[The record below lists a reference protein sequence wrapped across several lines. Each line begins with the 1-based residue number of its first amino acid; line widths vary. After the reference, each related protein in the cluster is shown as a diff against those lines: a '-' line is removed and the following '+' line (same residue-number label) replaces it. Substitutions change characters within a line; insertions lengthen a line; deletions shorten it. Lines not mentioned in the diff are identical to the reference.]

1 MRRPRTARLCVLM
14 ALGSSFAIATS
25 MAVAT
30 SKAVATTD
38 LRAEAARVTPCV
50 ASQLTGNFREVPGS
64 PAAGSVTYALR
75 LRNKSAVS
83 CSLTG
88 LPQLQLRNKSGKALP
103 TKESPAAPGAGT
115 AILDTL
121 KPGSSAWASARFSP
135 DVPGPGEP
143 TTSRTCEPTAYLLRV
158 AELTLDSAIVVP
170 VAPPTPVC
178 EHGAL
183 KVSLLGTKEP
193 TA

>member
-75 LRNKSAVS
+75 LRNKS
-83 CSLTG
+83 
-88 LPQLQLRNKSGKALP
+88 GKALP

-158 AELTLDSAIVVP
+158 AEPTLDSAIVVP